1 MDTLVHARTAL
12 TWPSQRR
19 GKTIMDELRKAGM
32 GWEKGTTMAQDKKP
46 GNPLMRPYEPLTCKH

>member
-1 MDTLVHARTAL
+1 MHARTAL